1 MWGRACLCG
10 QTETLPVMP
19 RRCGVGRKSVGQLW
33 GGKAKFPPVH
43 LPPPPYST
51 APPHLILPPLS
62 LPQVMGLRDQ
72 LRGITSCGFLCLLSP
87 SPTLNL
93 PLFSSLPPPG
103 HGSAG
108 SATRTP
114 EASCCAP

>member
-1 MWGRACLCG
+1 MG
-10 QTETLPVMP
+10 QGLPLWTDRDATRDAPQVWSGTEK
-19 RRCGVGRKSVGQLW
+19 RWSIVGRESQVSPGSSSPSSL
-33 GGKAKFPPVH
+33 
-43 LPPPPYST
+43 LNR
-51 APPHLILPPLS
+51 PPHLILPPLS

-93 PLFSSLPPPG
+93 PLSSSLPPPG